1 MNDKSISQL
10 DKQRHKLF
18 NGAFWT
24 NILRICI
31 ALGLIGLAL
40 IPYGIFFYLVN
51 M

>member
-1 MNDKSISQL
+1 MRFVL
-10 DKQRHKLF
+10 DIKQFKDIIMLF

-24 NILRICI
+24 NILRLCI
-31 ALGLIGLAL
+31 MLGLIGLAL

>member
-1 MNDKSISQL
+1 MRFVL
-10 DKQRHKLF
+10 DIKQFKDIIMLF
-18 NGAFWT
+18 NGSFWT